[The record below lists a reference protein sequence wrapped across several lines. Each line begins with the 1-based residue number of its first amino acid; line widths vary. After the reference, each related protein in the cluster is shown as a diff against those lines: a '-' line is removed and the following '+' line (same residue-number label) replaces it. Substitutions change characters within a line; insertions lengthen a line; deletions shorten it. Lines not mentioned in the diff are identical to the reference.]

1 MKTKIRKFSTN
12 FLSVF
17 SYAMLIGS
25 FISFGLSAV
34 LGLVSLL
41 FFISDFAP
49 CELHQKQTHIITAL
63 NCVLFCF
70 SGISCIALSILTS
83 DYSVVESEKNIS
95 CSCKRCKEEQCSN
108 SEKLL
113 HE

>member
-17 SYAMLIGS
+17 SYAMLIAS

-41 FFISDFAP
+41 FFVSDFAP
-49 CELHQKQTHIITAL
+49 CELHQKHTHIITAL

-70 SGISCIALSILTS
+70 SGISCMALAILTS
-83 DYSVVESEKNIS
+83 EHSVIESEKNIF

-108 SEKLL
+108 SEELL

>member
-1 MKTKIRKFSTN
+1 MKTKIRKFSIN

-17 SYAMLIGS
+17 SYAMLVGS

-41 FFISDFAP
+41 FFFSDFAP
-49 CELHQKQTHIITAL
+49 CELHQKRTHIITAL

-70 SGISCIALSILTS
+70 SGISCIAVSTLTS
-83 DYSVVESEKNIS
+83 KYSTVETGNNTS
-95 CSCKRCKEEQCSN
+95 CSCKKCKEEP
-108 SEKLL
+108 SENTKELL